1 MRGSRDNDTV
11 GGKRQGLGTPRQQ
24 PLSLSVRET
33 GRRRASRRPS
43 ASRPAAHAKRL
54 FIRKLLGLSDN
65 AARPVVLPVPS
76 LVSPT
81 AKRTQAR
88 RQGGGRGGVC
98 AASVSRARRSQRAP
112 EVPKTVPEV
121 PKTAPEVPR
130 RARGK
135 RSASAAAASDS
146 SARSGPGAAPLGFKR
161 GQSSE
166 VAILGSG

>member
-11 GGKRQGLGTPRQQ
+11 GGKRQGLGTPQQQ

-98 AASVSRARRSQRAP
+98 AASVSRARRSP
-112 EVPKTVPEV
+112 EGSGSAQDGAGSAQDGAGSAEAGAWEEECFSGGCVRLVSPLW
-121 PKTAPEVPR
+121 ARR
-130 RARGK
+130 RAVRLQT
-135 RSASAAAASDS
+135 RAE
-146 SARSGPGAAPLGFKR
+146 L
-161 GQSSE
+161 
-166 VAILGSG
+166 